1 MAEGHREDENGR
13 EQRREKEKREG
24 KELAQERAAAAVSG
38 VDAIFVLRLQHG
50 ESRFSLLFWRLT
62 RLDPEHR

>member
-24 KELAQERAAAAVSG
+24 KELAQERAAALG